1 MADFVAR
8 LDPITGRVEWVPR
21 GDRIDG
27 DDDKAA
33 QFAEDLLASS
43 YGDMLHDAER
53 NELYGG
59 AIADAVRRLT
69 ERAGGRPPR
78 VLDIGTGTG
87 LLAMMAVN
95 AGATDVTACEAF
107 EPMADVAARVLAAN
121 GMTDRVTLVRAR
133 STDIEVIDRF
143 TSFPPTHNPCFRRC
157 PLLSNFLSLRRRLLL
172 LHASCTADR
181 ATAHINTREANPRL
195 LLNHRI
201 ASRATN

>member
-27 DDDKAA
+27 DDDNAA

-107 EPMADVAARVLAAN
+107 GPMADVAARVLAAN
-121 GMTDRVTLVRAR
+121 GMTDRVTIVRAR
-133 STDIEVIDRF
+133 STDIEVIEQF
-143 TSFPPTHNPCFRRC
+143 TSIPPTHNRSFRRC

-181 ATAHINTREANPRL
+181 DTAHINTREAIHRL

-201 ASRATN
+201 ASRSTH